1 MKSTACPLDE
11 YVGTIDAYIA
21 TRPDLVGVRAYNH
34 QMLDIFDSL
43 RPLRGKSILDVGA
56 SPHGFALEWA
66 LRKEAAS
73 YTGIGLGIHEP
84 VDVVRTHEEPTPS
97 PARPSLAESFRRLTG
112 AGRTSADAL
121 PARRL
126 AAEYIG
132 TLRNMDAETLD
143 FESGQFDLIMSL
155 STFEHFFDG
164 ARVLREMHRVLRPG
178 GSALISFQP
187 VWTSSYGHH
196 LHHVEPVAALI
207 PPWAHLLWT
216 SDSMRSNF
224 EGRWPDGLPM
234 SLDEAIEWIY
244 RSNEVNRIDV
254 VTIRKMF
261 LESPFEIDW
270 MTPLMD
276 NESDDKRVI
285 ANYVG
290 SVLPFSTE
298 ELMTLG
304 YSLLAHKR

>member
-1 MKSTACPLDE
+1 MHTSRRVRTWWAFE
-11 YVGTIDAYIA
+11 RTTI
-21 TRPDLVGVRAYNH
+21 RCS
-34 QMLDIFDSL
+34 IFDSL
-43 RPLRGKSILDVGA
+43 RPLSGTSILDVGA

-66 LRKEAAS
+66 LRKDVAS

-84 VDVVRTHEEPTPS
+84 VDVARAGAPQIPS
-97 PARPSLAESFRRLTG
+97 SGRPSLVTTLRRLTG
-112 AGRTSADAL
+112 AGQPTSHESSAGKR
-121 PARRL
+121 PA
-126 AAEYIG
+126 ECIG
-132 TLRNMDAETLD
+132 TLRNMDAEALP
-143 FESGQFDLIMSL
+143 FEAGQFDLIVSL

-164 ARVLREMHRVLRPG
+164 AKVLQEMHRVLRPG

-216 SDSMRSNF
+216 ADTMRLNF
-224 EGRWPDGLPM
+224 EGRWPEGLPM

-254 VTIRKMF
+254 VTIHRMF
-261 LESPFEIDW
+261 LDSPFKIDW

-276 NESDDKRVI
+276 NESDDKKVI
-285 ANYVG
+285 ANYLA
-290 SVLPFSTE
+290 SVLPYSSD

-304 YSLLAHKR
+304 YSLMVDKL

>member
-1 MKSTACPLDE
+1 MSTERPFEE
-11 YVGTIDAYIA
+11 YVGSIDEYMT

-34 QMLDIFDSL
+34 QMIDIFDSL
-43 RPLRGKSILDVGA
+43 RSLNGKSLLDVGA

-66 LRKEAAS
+66 LRKDVSS

-84 VDVVRTHEEPTPS
+84 VDVLRAHAVPNPS
-97 PARPSLAESFRRLTG
+97 QVRPSFAESIRLLTG
-112 AGRTSADAL
+112 SRRPSADAQ
-121 PARRL
+121 PAGL
-126 AAEYIG
+126 LTTEGIG
-132 TLRNMDAETLD
+132 TLRNMDAENLG
-143 FESGQFDLIMSL
+143 FESAQFDLILSL

-164 ARVLREMHRVLRPG
+164 STVLREMHRVLRPG

-196 LHHVEPVAALI
+196 LHHVESVAALI

-216 SDSMRSNF
+216 SDTMRTNF
-224 EGRWPDGLPM
+224 EGRWPEGLPM

-261 LESPFEIDW
+261 LESPFRIEW

-276 NESDDKRVI
+276 SESGDKNVI
-285 ANYVG
+285 ANYLA
-290 SVLPFSTE
+290 SVLPYSIE

-304 YSLLAHKR
+304 FSLLMHKP